1 MHNINDVLLKF
12 TFCTGLLLI
21 IFHSIIFHFIK
32 QDEKPAQQSSHS
44 NIPSVKQNKNS
55 TDYPLIP
62 KTNNTANRISQ
73 TTSNNKKTIYK
84 NTKSKKFSQPDI
96 SQKNKQRLSDQYIE
110 TVLNRQKRFFKTCYI
125 RHLKNNLASKGSII
139 LSFNIDSPGT
149 VSDVSIQG
157 GSIKD
162 KILHK
167 CMKKVVE
174 RVTFRHFSG
183 PLTKVFYPIEFH

>member
-32 QDEKPAQQSSHS
+32 QDEKPAQQLTHV
-44 NIPSVKQNKNS
+44 NIQPVKQNKNS
-55 TDYPLIP
+55 T
-62 KTNNTANRISQ
+62 RISQ
-73 TTSNNKKTIYK
+73 TISNNKKPVYK
-84 NTKSKKFSQPDI
+84 NIKSKKFSQPDI
-96 SQKNKQRLSDQYIE
+96 SPKNKQELSDQYIE